1 MKIRNKF
8 LIPMIALLLAAL
20 MIGSSVSGAATDTT
34 ASVSASETTQHPL
47 TYIPTT
53 IPPTSSLE
61 EEIDK
66 FVSENLG
73 GLAGA
78 EDEVREFGGIMGTI
92 LRAFQS
98 IIDKIIALAEKVG
111 EFLGSH

>member
-8 LIPMIALLLAAL
+8 LIPMIALMLAAL

-53 IPPTSSLE
+53 MPPTSSLE

-73 GLAGA
+73 DLAGA
-78 EDEVREFGGIMGTI
+78 EDEVREVGGIMGTI

-98 IIDKIIALAEKVG
+98 IIDKIIALAEKIG

>member
-8 LIPMIALLLAAL
+8 LIPMIAIILAAL

-34 ASVSASETTQHPL
+34 ASVSTTESTRHPL
-47 TYIPTT
+47 EYVPTT

-78 EDEVREFGGIMGTI
+78 EDEVREVGGFMGTI

-98 IIDKIIALAEKVG
+98 IIDKIIALAEKIG
-111 EFLGSH
+111 GFLGSH

>member
-8 LIPMIALLLAAL
+8 LIPMIALLLSAL
-20 MIGSSVSGAATDTT
+20 MIGAAVPGAATDTT

-53 IPPTSSLE
+53 LPPTSSLE

-73 GLAGA
+73 GLGEA
-78 EDEVREFGGIMGTI
+78 EDEVREIGGFMGTI

-98 IIDKIIALAEKVG
+98 IIDKIIALTEKIG
-111 EFLGSH
+111 AYLGSH